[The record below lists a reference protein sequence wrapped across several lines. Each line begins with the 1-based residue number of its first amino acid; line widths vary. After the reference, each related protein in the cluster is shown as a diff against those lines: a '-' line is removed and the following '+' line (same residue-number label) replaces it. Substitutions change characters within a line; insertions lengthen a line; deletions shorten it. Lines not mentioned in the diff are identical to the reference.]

1 MLFPQDVILRR
12 RGKEWDIVIK
22 YLKKQIILLFSIFI
36 ITLFYANTLF
46 AGGSPVEISWGFL
59 IMGVF
64 GGLAIFIFGME
75 MMSEGM
81 KKTAGSKMRTIL
93 AALTKNPVIGLFV
106 GAFVTMVIQSS
117 SATTVMLVSFVQAEL
132 MGFTQAIGVILGAN
146 IGTTITAQLIAF
158 KLTDYALLMIIT
170 GFLMR
175 FLGKTDNIKF
185 TGEAILGFG
194 FLFFGMKL
202 MGDSMK
208 PLRTYQ
214 GFVDIMKGLENPL
227 LALLVGAAITGIIQS
242 SSAFSGIVIVLAQQ
256 QMITLE
262 AGIPMII
269 GANIGTCVTAGLA
282 SIGTV
287 RDAKRVAIVHVIFNT
302 LGAALFIFWTP
313 TFADIIRT
321 IAAKFNSDTARQIAN
336 AHTFF
341 NVSLALIF
349 LPFTTIIARLAYR
362 ILPEKVEE
370 KGIEPATRHL
380 DKSMI
385 STPVLAIDSA
395 RSEISRMAKI
405 LGRMLD
411 AIIVPFI
418 SEKPEQDKHNPQL
431 SLLEGIEMREKKIDF
446 LETRIGDYLLQIT
459 RQEMSDEQA
468 SEVYGMISIIKDME
482 SIGDIIHN
490 KMIPLIDRKKAQDR
504 VFSQEGNKELLV
516 YNEKI
521 CKQIYRLEHTFAE
534 IDPEIARKTV
544 LMEEKYLD
552 LLAQYQSQLLARLSL
567 EQKEPLETHGVYWEL
582 MDLLKQINVFT
593 GNIAK
598 TILTSIVQ
606 EQ

>member
-1 MLFPQDVILRR
+1 MIIQ
-12 RGKEWDIVIK
+12 
-22 YLKKQIILLFSIFI
+22 YLNKQIKLLFIFFI
-36 ITLFYANTLF
+36 ASLFFANTLF

-59 IMGVF
+59 IIGLF

-81 KKTAGSKMRTIL
+81 KKSAGNKMRAIL
-93 AALTKNPVIGLFV
+93 AALTKNRVIALIV

-132 MGFTQAIGVILGAN
+132 MGFAQAIGVILGAN

-175 FLGKTDNIKF
+175 FLAKNDNIRF

-202 MGDSMK
+202 MGDSMQ
-208 PLRTYQ
+208 PLKTYQ
-214 GFVDIMKGLENPL
+214 GFIDIMKGLENPL
-227 LALLVGAAITGIIQS
+227 IAVLVGSVFTGIIQS
-242 SSAFSGIVIVLAQQ
+242 SSAFTGIVIVLAQQ

-262 AGIPMII
+262 AGIPMIL
-269 GANIGTCVTAGLA
+269 GANIGTCITAGFA
-282 SIGTV
+282 SIGTA
-287 RDAKRVAIVHVIFNT
+287 RDAKRVAIAHVIFNT
-302 LGAALFIFWTP
+302 LGAALFIFWIP
-313 TFADIIRT
+313 AFADIIRT

-349 LPFTTIIARLAYR
+349 LPFTTIIARLVYR

-370 KGIEPATRHL
+370 KRIEPATRHL

-446 LETRIGDYLLQIT
+446 LETSIGDYLLQIT

-468 SEVYGMISIIKDME
+468 SEVFGMISIIKDME

-504 VFSQEGNKELLV
+504 VFSQDGKKELLV

-534 IDPEIARKTV
+534 IDPDIARKTV

-552 LLAQYQSQLLARLSL
+552 LLSQYQSQLLARLSR